1 MSQVLL
7 TLLGEKFGAA
17 VLETH
22 SVHGD
27 DTAVVDPARWLE
39 IARFLRT
46 DPRCSMNQLMDLC
59 GVDYPDRDPRFEV
72 VAHFRSMQY
81 GHRLRLKARVGDAEG
96 DGAEISSLVSVWSG
110 ANWYERETYDM
121 FGIRF
126 VGHPDLRR
134 ILMYDE
140 FVGHPLR
147 KDYAANKTQPL
158 VEYRDVPDKL
168 PPFGPDMGMSFGRQT
183 HAYHRDDPLTVE
195 GRQEIARHAAD
206 LRSKGTGYL
215 RPAGDDADEET

>member
-1 MSQVLL
+1 VSKAVLA
-7 TLLGEKFGAA
+7 LLQEKFGAA

-27 DTAVVDPARWLE
+27 DTAVVDPTRWRDV
-39 IARFLRT
+39 AQFLRT
-46 DPRCSMNQLMDLC
+46 DSRAAMNQLIDLTA
-59 GVDYPDRDPRFEV
+59 VDYPDREPRFEV
-72 VAHFRSMQY
+72 VAHFRSMQH

-96 DGAEISSLVSVWSG
+96 DDAEIASLVPVWSG
-110 ANWYERETYDM
+110 ANWYEREVYDM
-121 FGIRF
+121 FGVRF
-126 VGHPDLRR
+126 AGHPDLRR

-158 VEYRDVPDKL
+158 IPYRDVPDKL

-183 HAYHRDDPLTVE
+183 HEYYRDDPLMIE
-195 GRQEIARHAAD
+195 GRQEIARHAAQ
-206 LRSKGTGYL
+206 LASQGTAYL
-215 RPAGDDADEET
+215 RPAGDDLDEES